1 MFEISVQHYMTS
13 YVRLRV
19 GEGSLSGL
27 GFETHSLCMS
37 EIAFDFPKR
46 QLSSNIVLE
55 KVGCYLCEFTWVTQF
70 TGLGST
76 SKLSPLGSSGSREL
90 SLDTQCVYV

>member
-1 MFEISVQHYMTS
+1 M
-13 YVRLRV
+13 

-27 GFETHSLCMS
+27 GLATHSLCMS
-37 EIAFDFPKR
+37 EIAFDFPKW

-55 KVGCYLCEFTWVTQF
+55 KVSCYLCEFTWVTQY
-70 TGLGST
+70 TGFGST

-90 SLDTQCVYV
+90 SCVYV

>member
-1 MFEISVQHYMTS
+1 M
-13 YVRLRV
+13 

-27 GFETHSLCMS
+27 GLKTYSLCMS
-37 EIAFDFPKR
+37 EIAFDFLKW
-46 QLSSNIVLE
+46 QLSSDVLE
-55 KVGCYLCEFTWVTQF
+55 KVGCYLCEFTWVTEY

-90 SLDTQCVYV
+90 SLDTHCVYV

>member
-1 MFEISVQHYMTS
+1 M
-13 YVRLRV
+13 

-27 GFETHSLCMS
+27 GLKTHSLCMS
-37 EIAFDFPKR
+37 EIAFDFHKW

-55 KVGCYLCEFTWVTQF
+55 KVGCYLSEFTWVTEY
-70 TGLGST
+70 TGWDST

>member
-1 MFEISVQHYMTS
+1 M
-13 YVRLRV
+13 

-27 GFETHSLCMS
+27 GLKTHSLCIS
-37 EIAFDFPKR
+37 EIAFDFLKW

-55 KVGCYLCEFTWVTQF
+55 KVGCCLCEFTWVTEY

-76 SKLSPLGSSGSREL
+76 SKLSPLGSGGSREF
-90 SLDTQCVYV
+90 SLDTHCVYV